1 MWTQVA
7 DPSADRATVRRMAI
21 VLVTGCS
28 SGFGLEIALAFAR
41 RGDQVVATM
50 RDLSRSEALRRRVAE
65 ESLGGVSIEQLDVTR
80 PESVQAAVRQALA
93 QHRAIDVL
101 VNNAGIG
108 AVGALEVIAP
118 ETFRDV
124 FETNVLGAL
133 AVTRAVLPSMR
144 ERRHGR
150 IVFMSAIGGLLNTP
164 YLGAYCASKH
174 ALDCLAATF
183 DIELRPFGIRAS
195 SVCPSAF
202 QTPMADNLRAEMGQ
216 EGAYAAAAREYY
228 AGLLG
233 RIRHGPGDL
242 SPVVDAVVEAA
253 TSDDPR
259 PRYLVAPHLS
269 SILGPL
275 VQTLEELHARE
286 LSLAPS
292 GSTPS

>member
-7 DPSADRATVRRMAI
+7 DPSADQATVRRMAI

-93 QHRAIDVL
+93 PHRALDVL

-164 YLGAYCASKH
+164 YLGAYGASKH
-174 ALDCLAATF
+174 ALHCL
-183 DIELRPFGIRAS
+183 E
-195 SVCPSAF
+195 
-202 QTPMADNLRAEMGQ
+202 
-216 EGAYAAAAREYY
+216 
-228 AGLLG
+228 
-233 RIRHGPGDL
+233 
-242 SPVVDAVVEAA
+242 
-253 TSDDPR
+253 
-259 PRYLVAPHLS
+259 
-269 SILGPL
+269 
-275 VQTLEELHARE
+275 
-286 LSLAPS
+286 
-292 GSTPS
+292 

>member
-1 MWTQVA
+1 MG
-7 DPSADRATVRRMAI
+7 I

-50 RDLSRSEALRRRVAE
+50 RDVSRADGLRRRLAE

-80 PESVQAAVRQALA
+80 PESIQATVQQALA
-93 QHRAIDVL
+93 QHHAIDVL

-118 ETFRDV
+118 ETLREV
-124 FETNVLGAL
+124 FETNVLGAV

-144 ERRHGR
+144 ERRRGR

-174 ALDCLAATF
+174 ALDCLAATY

-216 EGAYAAAAREYY
+216 DGVYAAAASEYY
-228 AGLLG
+228 AGLVG
-233 RIRHGPGDL
+233 RIRQGPSDL

-253 TSDDPR
+253 TTDDPR
-259 PRYLVAPHLS
+259 PRYLVAPHLAS
-269 SILGPL
+269 VLGPL

-286 LSLAPS
+286 ISLAPS
-292 GSTPS
+292 GSPQR

>member
-1 MWTQVA
+1 
-7 DPSADRATVRRMAI
+7 MAI
-21 VLVTGCS
+21 VLVTGSS

-41 RGDQVVATM
+41 RGDDVVATM
-50 RDLSRSEALRRRVAE
+50 RDLSRAQGLRRQVAE
-65 ESLGGVSIEQLDVTR
+65 ESLANVTIEQLDVTR
-80 PESVQAAVRQALA
+80 PESIQATLA
-93 QHRAIDVL
+93 RHPTVDVL
-101 VNNAGIG
+101 INNAGIG

-118 ETFRDV
+118 ETLREV
-124 FETNVLGAL
+124 FETNVLGAVE
-133 AVTRAVLPSMR
+133 VTRAVLPSMR

-150 IVFMSAIGGLLNTP
+150 IVFMSAIGGLLSTP

-174 ALDCLAATF
+174 ALDCIAATF

-202 QTPMADNLRAEMGQ
+202 QTPMADNLRAEMG
-216 EGAYAAAAREYY
+216 EDDAYAAAASEYY

-233 RIRHGPGDL
+233 RIRQGPSDL
-242 SPVVDAVVEAA
+242 SPVVEAVVEAA

-259 PRYLVAPHLS
+259 PRYLVAPHLTS
-269 SILGPL
+269 VLGPL

-292 GSTPS
+292 GSRRA

>member
-1 MWTQVA
+1 
-7 DPSADRATVRRMAI
+7 MAI
-21 VLVTGCS
+21 VLVTGSS

-41 RGDQVVATM
+41 RGDDVVATM
-50 RDLSRSEALRRRVAE
+50 RDLSRAQGLRRQVAE
-65 ESLGGVSIEQLDVTR
+65 ESLANVTIEQLDVTR
-80 PESVQAAVRQALA
+80 PESIQATLA
-93 QHRAIDVL
+93 RHPTVDVL
-101 VNNAGIG
+101 INNAGIG

-118 ETFRDV
+118 ETLREV
-124 FETNVLGAL
+124 FETNVLGAVE
-133 AVTRAVLPSMR
+133 VTRAVLPSMR

-150 IVFMSAIGGLLNTP
+150 IVFMSAIGGLLSTP

-174 ALDCLAATF
+174 ALDCIAATF

-202 QTPMADNLRAEMGQ
+202 QTPMADNLRAEMG
-216 EGAYAAAAREYY
+216 EDDAYAAAASQYY

-233 RIRHGPGDL
+233 RIRQGPSDL
-242 SPVVDAVVEAA
+242 SPVVEAVVEAA

-259 PRYLVAPHLS
+259 PRYLVAPHLTS
-269 SILGPL
+269 VLGPL

-292 GSTPS
+292 GSTRA